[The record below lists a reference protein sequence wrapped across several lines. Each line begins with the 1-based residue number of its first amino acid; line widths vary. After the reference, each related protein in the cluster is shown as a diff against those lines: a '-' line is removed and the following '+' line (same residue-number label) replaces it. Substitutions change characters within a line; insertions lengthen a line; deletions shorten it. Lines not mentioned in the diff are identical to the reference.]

1 MSYFFV
7 GISISF
13 QHSDFTV
20 LMITPMEYIAK
31 RGMLLSVNVKVSGK
45 FLLAIWNYFVI
56 FFLFCKIWHKY
67 MTTYMYIG
75 FFFTLNITWI
85 SSLVWWILNMNLE
98 TCTFFHFFF
107 LECHSGFIGL
117 NCTSKC
123 RYPSYGRA
131 CQNECN
137 CNKIACNPSTGCEGM
152 FKQF

>member
-1 MSYFFV
+1 
-7 GISISF
+7 
-13 QHSDFTV
+13 
-20 LMITPMEYIAK
+20 
-31 RGMLLSVNVKVSGK
+31 
-45 FLLAIWNYFVI
+45 
-56 FFLFCKIWHKY
+56 
-67 MTTYMYIG
+67 MYIV
-75 FFFTLNITWI
+75 FFYIKHDMNLQL
-85 SSLVWWILNMNLE
+85 SLINVNMNLE

-137 CNKIACNPSTGCEGM
+137 CNKIVCNPSTGCEGM